1 VAIFKG
7 GVKREGKTWSGKVF
21 ESWQKKGGERGK
33 RRGAKKDEGGAM
45 VEPALVEVDGGECE
59 DEVSEP
65 VGQAEEVGLGGRV
78 RGRNHKVNSCDG

>member
-1 VAIFKG
+1 M
-7 GVKREGKTWSGKVF
+7 GKTWSGKVF
-21 ESWQKKGGERGK
+21 ESWQKKGSKRGEGRGTEE
-33 RRGAKKDEGGAM
+33 DEGGAM
-45 VEPALVEVDGGECE
+45 IEPALVEVDGGEGE

>member
-1 VAIFKG
+1 M
-7 GVKREGKTWSGKVF
+7 KREGKTWGGKVF
-21 ESWQKKGGERGK
+21 ESWKKKGSKRGEGRGTEEDA
-33 RRGAKKDEGGAM
+33 GSAM
-45 VEPALVEVDGGECE
+45 IEPALVEVYGGECE